1 MFRKML
7 SLDEARQTIAKQ
19 FSAEP
24 LGVEETPLLQSDGRI
39 LAEDVIADMDI
50 PPFDRSTVDGYAV
63 RAEDTFGAEE
73 NKPARLIVSGTVSI
87 GKLPKTTVKNGEA
100 AEIVTGAPI
109 PEGADSVV
117 MMEYTSRKTEMV
129 TIFSAVGKGENI
141 MKAGADI
148 KKHQKILSKG
158 QLLGSREIGVLA
170 AIGKAKIKVYTIPT
184 VAVLS
189 TGPELTEPGKRL
201 HPGKIY
207 DTNGYALTAAIM
219 ESGGKPSYL
228 GLCPDNAEKLRA
240 ALIRALD
247 SSDIIVTSGAVSVG
261 PKDIM
266 PKTLDTL
273 GKPGVI
279 ISGIAIKPGKP
290 VTVAS
295 ISGKPVF
302 SLPGHPASALLT
314 FQLFVH
320 PLIQNMGGRK
330 THKPAEVKAYASMR
344 MFPAKGR
351 RTFVTVKL
359 KRESQKRLI
368 AEPVPTAQSGAITML
383 AKADGFL
390 EIPEDL
396 QFIDAG
402 ELVIVKLFKED
413 AFL

>member
-1 MFRKML
+1 MFRKLL
-7 SLDEARQTIAKQ
+7 SFDEAKQTIARQ
-19 FSAEP
+19 FPAEP
-24 LGVEETPLLQSDGRI
+24 LGVEETPLLQSDGRV

-63 RAEDTFGAEE
+63 RAENTFGAEE
-73 NKPARLIVSGTVSI
+73 NKPARLKVSGTVSI
-87 GKLPKTTVKNGEA
+87 GKFPRTTVKNGEA

-109 PEGADSVV
+109 PEGADAVV
-117 MMEYTSRKTEMV
+117 MMEYTTRKTEMI
-129 TIFSAVGKGENI
+129 TIFSAAGKGENI

-148 KKHQKILSKG
+148 KKGEKILDKG
-158 QLLGSREIGVLA
+158 QLLRSREIGVLA
-170 AIGKAKIKVYTIPT
+170 ATGKAKIKVYTIPC

-189 TGPELTEPGKRL
+189 TGPELTEPGKKL

-207 DTNGYALTAAIM
+207 DINAYTLTAAIM
-219 ESGGKPSYL
+219 ESGGKPNYL
-228 GLCPDNAEKLRA
+228 GLCPDNMERLHASLIH
-240 ALIRALD
+240 ALE
-247 SSDIIVTSGAVSVG
+247 SSDMVVTSGAVSVG

-279 ISGIAIKPGKP
+279 LSGIAIKPGKP

-314 FQLFVH
+314 FQLFVQ
-320 PLIQNMGGRK
+320 PLIEYMSGRK
-330 THKPAEVKAYASMR
+330 PQKSADIKAYASMR

-351 RTFVTVKL
+351 RTFIMVKL
-359 KRESQKRLI
+359 KRESPERLI

-402 ELVIVKLFKED
+402 ELVIVKLF
-413 AFL
+413 